1 MSIKLQIQRLAELQ
15 TVENDISGII
25 HLLTKIPEEL
35 ETLDSQLLEFKLKI
49 ERVENKSV
57 TLEKQYRDW
66 EGDSQGLSS
75 KIEKENN
82 KLNSVKNNKEYQ
94 ALLAGIE
101 HLKTERSVIEDKM
114 IESLEMMDEAK
125 ADLSAQKVEFKQF
138 EAQLNRQREVI
149 RQQSEKK
156 GREREKLEN
165 VKANLVGEIE
175 PAVIERYQHVKTL
188 KGQGLA
194 IAAVQDEV
202 CKGCNMNIP
211 PQLYNDLQRYESLLV
226 CPNCQRIIYHDP
238 PADSDG

>member
-125 ADLSAQKVEFKQF
+125 ADLSAQKGG
-138 EAQLNRQREVI
+138 I
-149 RQQSEKK
+149 
-156 GREREKLEN
+156 
-165 VKANLVGEIE
+165 
-175 PAVIERYQHVKTL
+175 
-188 KGQGLA
+188 
-194 IAAVQDEV
+194 
-202 CKGCNMNIP
+202 
-211 PQLYNDLQRYESLLV
+211 
-226 CPNCQRIIYHDP
+226 
-238 PADSDG
+238 